1 MLGFFFLFSVTPALR
16 STSGVHNQDPHQPQ
30 LPASLYRFTRPPVGH
45 WTRLEAGPKVHLL
58 LSRIFNQRLL
68 CALFCYLGTQRGY
81 VLPGKTLLGY
91 LNIRT
96 APLTNRGRHA
106 GRLLWSEC
114 IADDEFNER
123 RPPRPDD
130 ITTFFILQPKY
141 DST

>member
-30 LPASLYRFTRPPVGH
+30 LPASLQVYTPACGSLDAPRGRCP
-45 WTRLEAGPKVHLL
+45 HLTFNFC
-58 LSRIFNQRLL
+58 SRASSTNV
-68 CALFCYLGTQRGY
+68 CFCYLELNG
-81 VLPGKTLLGY
+81 VAFPGKTLLGY
-91 LNIRT
+91 LNIWP

-106 GRLLWSEC
+106 DRLLWSEC